1 MIKFKNFRKTLQGY
15 KNTIISCLALVTFT
29 FGFTAINMASIE
41 DSWKESAIKAG
52 VENYIP
58 SKGKT
63 LKTYGL
69 IEPLSTKMVFEH
81 RPDPTTTTIEATE
94 IETTAVETAVIE
106 TTEVETIQE
115 LYSWSGPTLNSQIG
129 TIQGPNGKE
138 TYYNLPMQGVVRIM
152 RDAGFNEAEYPYWVR
167 DDGCKMLGNYIMVA
181 ADLSIRPRG
190 SLIETSLGTAIV
202 CDTGSFANYNA
213 TQIDIA
219 VDW

>member
-1 MIKFKNFRKTLQGY
+1 MTKFKKIKKTFQRY

-41 DSWKESAIKAG
+41 DNWKEPAIKAG

-58 SKGKT
+58 SKGET

-81 RPDPTTTTIEATE
+81 RPDPTTTTIEIIE
-94 IETTAVETAVIE
+94 IETIEIGTE
-106 TTEVETIQE
+106 TTQE
-115 LYSWSGPTLNSQIG
+115 LYSWNGPVLNSRIG
-129 TIQGPNGKE
+129 TVQGPNGKE
-138 TYYNLPMQGVVRIM
+138 TYYNLPMHGVIQIM
-152 RDAGFNEAEYPYWVR
+152 RNAGFNETEYPYWIR
-167 DDGCKMLGNYIMVA
+167 NDGCKMLGDYIMVA

-190 SLIETSLGTAIV
+190 SIIETSLGTALV
-202 CDTGSFANYNA
+202 CDTGSFANYNS

>member
-1 MIKFKNFRKTLQGY
+1 MTKFKKFKKTLQRY
-15 KNTIISCLALVTFT
+15 KNTIISCLALITFT

-41 DSWKESAIKAG
+41 DSWKEPAIKAG

-58 SKGKT
+58 SKGET

-81 RPDPTTTTIEATE
+81 RPDPTTATTTIEIIE
-94 IETTAVETAVIE
+94 IETTEI
-106 TTEVETIQE
+106 EVETTQE
-115 LYSWSGPTLNSQIG
+115 LYSYSWNGPVLNSRIG

-138 TYYNLPMQGVVRIM
+138 TYYNLPMHGVIQIM
-152 RDAGFNEAEYPYWVR
+152 RDAGFSETEYPYWIR
-167 DDGCKMLGNYIMVA
+167 DDGCKMLGDYIMVA

-190 SLIETSLGTAIV
+190 SIIETSLGTALV
-202 CDTGSFANYNA
+202 CDTGGFANYNA

-219 VDW
+219 VNW

>member
-1 MIKFKNFRKTLQGY
+1 MTKFKKFKKTLQRY
-15 KNTIISCLALVTFT
+15 KNTIISCLTLITFT

-58 SKGKT
+58 SRGET

-81 RPDPTTTTIEATE
+81 RPDPTTTTIEIIE
-94 IETTAVETAVIE
+94 IETTEI
-106 TTEVETIQE
+106 EVETTQE
-115 LYSWSGPTLNSQIG
+115 LYSYSWNGPILNSHVG

-138 TYYNLPMQGVVRIM
+138 TYYNLPMHGVIQIM
-152 RDAGFNEAEYPYWVR
+152 RDAGFSETEYPYWIR
-167 DDGCKMLGNYIMVA
+167 NDGCKMLGDYIMVA

-190 SLIETSLGTAIV
+190 SIIETSLGTALV
-202 CDTGSFANYNA
+202 CDTGGFANYNS

>member
-1 MIKFKNFRKTLQGY
+1 MTKFKKFKKTLQRY
-15 KNTIISCLALVTFT
+15 KNTIISCLALITFT

-41 DSWKESAIKAG
+41 DSWKEPTIKAS

-58 SKGKT
+58 PRGET

-81 RPDPTTTTIEATE
+81 KPDPTTT
-94 IETTAVETAVIE
+94 VIE
-106 TTEVETIQE
+106 TTEVETTEAETTQE
-115 LYSWSGPTLNSQIG
+115 LYYWDGPVLNSYVG
-129 TIQGPNGKE
+129 TVQGPNGKE
-138 TYYNLPMQGVVRIM
+138 TYYNLPMHGVVRIM
-152 RDAGFNEAEYPYWVR
+152 RDAGFSEAEYPYWVR
-167 DDGCKMLGNYIMVA
+167 DDGCKMLGDYIMVA

-190 SLIETSLGTAIV
+190 SIIETSLGTALV
-202 CDTGSFANYNA
+202 CDTGSFVNYNS